1 MELYQSDEGPANDPC
16 HAVEHLLYDVVVQGL
31 PEKESGGDSCE
42 KLACFCLKTMKITY
56 EFLFFYQKP
65 P

>member
-31 PEKESGGDSCE
+31 PEKESGG
-42 KLACFCLKTMKITY
+42 
-56 EFLFFYQKP
+56 
-65 P
+65 